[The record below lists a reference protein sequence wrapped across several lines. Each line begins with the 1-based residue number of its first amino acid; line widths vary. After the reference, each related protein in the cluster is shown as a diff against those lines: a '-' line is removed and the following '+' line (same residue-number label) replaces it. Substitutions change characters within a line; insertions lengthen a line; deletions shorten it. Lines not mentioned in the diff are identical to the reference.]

1 MEQKALVDKYLD
13 NPARLKNLALY
24 SEYAED
30 ALKSSGEWLLME
42 AKFQDW
48 MKQKPSIVWIAG
60 GPGTGKSYL
69 SAIAISKLNDTY
81 PQDSA
86 HPNRFSVGYFYVKE
100 HDQDLQDLTKLLKT
114 IAYQIASVDSVFQ
127 AHVINVLSKPE
138 IIVSPRK
145 IWENLFL
152 NFYCG
157 SRSIPNSAM
166 IIIDGLDEAPRK
178 TIKELFRLIEDLHD
192 FLQNQPRL
200 SFALFGRP
208 ELTEHIEPKLHQM
221 LSIIEIG
228 EKNLVDIGLYI
239 KEHVKDVLVVRQLL
253 RSKTIMAARRLA
265 RDIRDKVMA
274 KADGMFFKVVL
285 IMNQLYDKERTAY
298 VFQAIDDAPPQLET
312 MIGHVFERLLS
323 NEDVNKDDL
332 KEILTWVSFSKRPLT
347 IAELYA
353 ILKTHT
359 GQAYDALEARLRGRF
374 ASLFKL
380 NRNHFYFD
388 TDKNDGKPDE
398 ENTRGD
404 DSLDIDLFS
413 DEVDLEED
421 TSNEGDATTQFRGDG
436 NNLVQQDTLNQAT
449 VTMFNSIE
457 VRFTH
462 ASVRDF
468 LVKDGSKTLAPL
480 LDSSIGIDPLTGDMH
495 LASMCMQSI
504 LDYNFEKAD
513 CDILSYASE
522 HGRRRRGYERLVV
535 VLTAREH
542 VQADVFGLA
551 GNGHHG
557 LDPLVLGRGATSR
570 GIGRD
575 IADGGDP
582 NCMATPAVPDRRSG
596 ASSNDWIS
604 CLCNYLPAADI
615 PSAGTGPSGTG
626 PSGTTL
632 DTVKLMLEDPNT
644 LIGLGDGGAHVSIIC
659 DASTMT
665 HTLTHWARDR
675 TRGARL
681 PLEWVV
687 RRLTRDNAAVI
698 GLDRAF
704 AQFFPE
710 PRLNGEHDLLPQ
722 AGRAKSPSIFKN
734 VRSPV
739 AGPRDSSGHFYV
751 TLTCRLRPRA
761 KLEKLT

>member
-13 NPARLKNLALY
+13 NPARLKNLALF

-127 AHVINVLSKPE
+127 AHVLSVLSKPE

-208 ELTEHIEPKLHQM
+208 ELTEYIEPKLHQI

-239 KEHVKDVLVVRQLL
+239 KDHVKDVLVVRQLL

-298 VFQAIDDAPPQLET
+298 VFQAIDDAPPQLEA
-312 MIGHVFERLLS
+312 MIGHVFERLLL

-462 ASVRDF
+462 ASIRDF

-513 CDILSYASE
+513 CDILSYASIFFMDHLMSIE
-522 HGRRRRGYERLVV
+522 TFKICIEDKQPIIRQLCRLFFDP
-535 VLTAREH
+535 A
-542 VQADVFGLA
+542 GLQR
-551 GNGHHG
+551 
-557 LDPLVLGRGATSR
+557 LIITCY
-570 GIGRD
+570 RD
-575 IADGGDP
+575 F
-582 NCMATPAVPDRRSG
+582 NKTLHRWFESPAFSTTVR
-596 ASSNDWIS
+596 NDWFKSAIRNQYSTEEWEWIS
-604 CLCNYLPAADI
+604 NAKISREEFFRPLAMEASRLWLSKKGNDDPTYCDNLSQLYQAWIVHCYLN
-615 PSAGTGPSGTG
+615 
-626 PSGTTL
+626 
-632 DTVKLMLEDPNT
+632 M
-644 LIGLGDGGAHVSIIC
+644 VSNI
-659 DASTMT
+659 
-665 HTLTHWARDR
+665 
-675 TRGARL
+675 L
-681 PLEWVV
+681 PKHCCS
-687 RRLTRDNAAVI
+687 N
-698 GLDRAF
+698 
-704 AQFFPE
+704 
-710 PRLNGEHDLLPQ
+710 
-722 AGRAKSPSIFKN
+722 IFIEL
-734 VRSPV
+734 
-739 AGPRDSSGHFYV
+739 Y
-751 TLTCRLRPRA
+751 LY
-761 KLEKLT
+761 